1 MNVDLAIT
9 GGRVIDGTGSP
20 AAGADV
26 GVRDGKICHVGPPGR
41 LSAERTI
48 DAAGHVVAPGFIDM
62 HGHSDLVLLAEPR
75 HQPKIMQGVTTE
87 VIGQDGLSYAPLTED
102 TLPLF
107 RQAAKALN
115 GDPAGLD
122 WDWRSVAEYLDLFD
136 RKVAINVAF
145 LAPHGPVRAA
155 VLGFD
160 DRKPDDEQLSQME
173 DIMATAMQEG
183 ARGLSTGLTY
193 APCSYAE
200 TEELVRLCKVVAK
213 YGGYFA
219 PHMRCYG
226 ARMERA
232 LEEMIEVA
240 TRSGVPLHLTHFH
253 VSFAPG
259 KGKVDYYLDI
269 VERAKRDGV
278 ELTLDHYPYIAA
290 STFISGLL
298 PGWSHAGGPERLMER
313 LADADIREKI
323 RLEMEVT
330 GCDGLMHVPVDW
342 DTIVVNGIE
351 SENAAEL
358 IGLSVSEIARRLDK
372 APFDCVAN
380 LLIEARLCASCL
392 IFCGHEENLQQ
403 IMRHPDCMMGSD
415 GLMVGDRPHPRAWG
429 TFPRFL
435 ARYVRELGVISLEEC
450 VRKMTSLPARRL
462 GLEDRGTVGAGK
474 AADLVVFDPDTVRD
488 TATFEEPKSF
498 PDGIPY
504 VIVNGQVVKDAGRQT
519 EVLAGR
525 VLRGNDGGS

>member
-9 GGRVIDGTGSP
+9 GGRVVDGTGSP
-20 AAGADV
+20 AFTADV
-26 GVRDGKICHVGPPGR
+26 GVLGGKICRVGPPGS
-41 LSAERTI
+41 LSAGRTV

-62 HGHSDLVLLAEPR
+62 HGHSDLVLLSDPR
-75 HQPKIMQGVTTE
+75 HSAKIMQGVTTE

-107 RQAAKALN
+107 RRAAKGLN

-122 WDWRSVAEYLDLFD
+122 WDWRTVEEYLDRFD
-136 RKVAINVAF
+136 RNVALNVAF
-145 LAPHGPVRAA
+145 LVPHGPVRAA

-160 DRKPDDEQLSQME
+160 DRKADAHHLARME
-173 DIMATAMQEG
+173 KIVATAMEEG

-193 APCSYAE
+193 APCSYAG
-200 TEELVRLCKVVAK
+200 TEELVRLCKVVAQ

-226 ARMERA
+226 KNMERA
-232 LEEMIEVA
+232 VGEMIQVA
-240 TRSGVPLHLTHFH
+240 KRAEVPLHLTHFH

-259 KGKVDYYLDI
+259 KGKAGYYLELID
-269 VERAKRDGV
+269 RGRRDGV

-290 STFISGLL
+290 STFLSGLL
-298 PGWSHAGGPERLMER
+298 PGWSHAGGPERLLER
-313 LADADIREKI
+313 LADAPVRERIRQ
-323 RLEMEVT
+323 EMEVT
-330 GCDGLMHVPVDW
+330 GSDGLMRVPAEW
-342 DTIVVNGIE
+342 DKIVLNGID
-351 SENAAEL
+351 SPRGRTL
-358 IGLSVSEIARRLDK
+358 IGMSVCEIARQLDK
-372 APFDCVAN
+372 APFDCVAE
-380 LLIEARLCASCL
+380 LLIEARLSVSCL
-392 IFCGHEENLQQ
+392 IFCGYEDNLQK
-403 IMRHPDCMMGSD
+403 IMQRPECMMGSD

-435 ARYVRELGVISLEEC
+435 GRYVREHGVVSLEEC
-450 VRKMTSLPARRL
+450 VRKMTSLPAGRL
-462 GLEDRGTVGAGK
+462 GLDDRGTVQTGM

-498 PDGIPY
+498 PEGMPY

-519 EVLAGR
+519 EILPGR
-525 VLRGNDGGS
+525 VLRGHP